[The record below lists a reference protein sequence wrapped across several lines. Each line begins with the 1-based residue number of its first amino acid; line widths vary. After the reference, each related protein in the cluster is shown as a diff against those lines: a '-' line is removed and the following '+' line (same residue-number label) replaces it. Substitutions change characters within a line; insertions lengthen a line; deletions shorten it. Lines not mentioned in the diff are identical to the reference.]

1 MPLTSEQLRRVQFL
15 VQPAAWAFHETLP
28 DEQAADLEVA
38 LAETGDLRLVAAY
51 VLDVVAQAAG
61 RAGAAA
67 SAGQVKRFRV
77 EGEYEEE
84 YFAGTSVEAGDAQA
98 WATRAAQLRADVK
111 GELDLRDQ
119 PGTVSGPV
127 EVSF

>member
-28 DEQAADLEVA
+28 DGQAADLDVA

-51 VLDVVAQAAG
+51 VLDVAAQAAG
-61 RAGAAA
+61 RVGAAA

-77 EGEYEEE
+77 EEE

-98 WATRAAQLRADVK
+98 WAAQAAQLRADVK